1 MQPKTFQNLKQQ
13 KLLTLLR
20 KKKKLSSM
28 IGAEMSSIKS
38 MPQIPQ
44 SKESQNSKN
53 SFPKNTR
60 AFVSLIQGARE
71 GVAKLK
77 AKGLPLPD

>member
-1 MQPKTFQNLKQQ
+1 MQPNTFQNLKQQ

-53 SFPKNTR
+53 ASQKKNSP
-60 AFVSLIQGARE
+60 SLIQMARE
-71 GVAKLK
+71 GVAQLK